1 VSPSPSP
8 PSSSSSSSRL
18 ECADSF
24 PPPSLLA
31 INRRRVPPLPPT
43 HPAPLSRQKQN
54 LDHLKTKIKKVNA
67 SVDNKGTTPPKHLV
81 VNAKK
86 AQLEEDRLLEIESRN
101 KLLLHHLHKIAER
114 KGVEGYEKSPKKKSL
129 LRGQAPDKP
138 NTKSLNAIKRR
149 EEMLRIERE
158 NALILKRIQSQN
170 HKQSEFSVARMEKE
184 WKETLEHRKYASQ
197 WVKPPE

>member
-1 VSPSPSP
+1 
-8 PSSSSSSSRL
+8 
-18 ECADSF
+18 
-24 PPPSLLA
+24 
-31 INRRRVPPLPPT
+31 
-43 HPAPLSRQKQN
+43 
-54 LDHLKTKIKKVNA
+54 VNA